1 MKFKNLPDEEKPRE
15 RLYLYGANVLS
26 NEELVMILL
35 KTGTRKFSVK
45 ELAFELLSQSGG
57 VRNLKNMTYQKLIQ
71 IEGIGHVK
79 AIEILALI
87 ELSKRIQEK
96 VTLPDIL
103 NCASPSNI
111 IGYFHDLFIDKKQEE
126 FYVLYLDN
134 KKKYLDK
141 KKLFVGSIN
150 YSIAHPREIFKNAY
164 LISAS
169 FIICIHNHP
178 SGDPTPSKE
187 DINLTKSLN
196 EIGNMHA
203 IYLVDHL
210 IIGKDCYF
218 SFYESHCILNTK

>member
-15 RLYLYGANVLS
+15 RLYLYGAQNLS
-26 NEELVMILL
+26 NEELMMILL
-35 KTGTRKFSVK
+35 KTGTKKQSVK
-45 ELAFELLSQSGG
+45 DLSFALLIESGG

-71 IEGIGHVK
+71 IDGIGKVK

-87 ELSKRIQEK
+87 ELSKRMQEQIS
-96 VTLPDIL
+96 LPDIL

-111 IGYFHDLFIDKKQEE
+111 ITYFNYLFLDKKQEE

-169 FIICIHNHP
+169 YLICIHNHP

-187 DINLTKSLN
+187 DIQITKNLD
-196 EIGNMHA
+196 EIGKMHA
-203 IYLVDHL
+203 IYLIDHL

>member
-71 IEGIGHVK
+71 IEGIGQVK

-96 VTLPDIL
+96 VTLPDVL

-111 IGYFHDLFIDKKQEE
+111 IGYFHDLFMDKKQEE

-134 KKKYLDK
+134 KKKYLDR

-218 SFYESHCILNTK
+218 SFYENNCVLNTK

>member
-1 MKFKNLPDEEKPRE
+1 MKD
-15 RLYLYGANVLS
+15 
-26 NEELVMILL
+26 
-35 KTGTRKFSVK
+35 
-45 ELAFELLSQSGG
+45 LAFELLIESGG
-57 VRNLKNMTYQKLIQ
+57 IRNLKNMTYQKLIQ
-71 IEGIGHVK
+71 IEGIGKVK

-87 ELSKRIQEK
+87 ELSKRMQEQIS
-96 VTLPDIL
+96 LPDIL

-111 IGYFHDLFIDKKQEE
+111 ITYFNYLFLDKKQEE

-169 FIICIHNHP
+169 YFNCIHNHP

-187 DINLTKSLN
+187 DIQ
-196 EIGNMHA
+196 IC
-203 IYLVDHL
+203 L
-210 IIGKDCYF
+210 IF
-218 SFYESHCILNTK
+218 

>member
-71 IEGIGHVK
+71 IEGIGQVK

-96 VTLPDIL
+96 VTLPDVL

-111 IGYFHDLFIDKKQEE
+111 IGYFHDLFMDKKQEE

-218 SFYESHCILNTK
+218 SFYENNCVLNTK

>member
-71 IEGIGHVK
+71 IEGIGQVK

-96 VTLPDIL
+96 VTLPDVL

-111 IGYFHDLFIDKKQEE
+111 IGYFHDLFMDKKQEE

-134 KKKYLDK
+134 KKKYLDR

-178 SGDPTPSKE
+178 SGDPTPS
-187 DINLTKSLN
+187 
-196 EIGNMHA
+196 
-203 IYLVDHL
+203 
-210 IIGKDCYF
+210 
-218 SFYESHCILNTK
+218 

>member
-15 RLYLYGANVLS
+15 RLYLYGAQNLS
-26 NEELVMILL
+26 NEELMMILL
-35 KTGTRKFSVK
+35 KTGTKKQSVK
-45 ELAFELLSQSGG
+45 DLSFALLIESGG

-71 IEGIGHVK
+71 IDGIGKVK

-87 ELSKRIQEK
+87 ELSKRMQEQIS
-96 VTLPDIL
+96 LPDIL
-103 NCASPSNI
+103 NCASPSTI
-111 IGYFHDLFIDKKQEE
+111 ITYFNYLFLDKKQEE

-169 FIICIHNHP
+169 YLICIHNHP
-178 SGDPTPSKE
+178 SGDPTPSK
-187 DINLTKSLN
+187 
-196 EIGNMHA
+196 
-203 IYLVDHL
+203 
-210 IIGKDCYF
+210 
-218 SFYESHCILNTK
+218 

>member
-15 RLYLYGANVLS
+15 RLYLYGAKNLS
-26 NEELVMILL
+26 NEELMMILL
-35 KTGTRKFSVK
+35 KTGTKKQSVK
-45 ELAFELLSQSGG
+45 DLSFALLIESGG

-71 IEGIGHVK
+71 IDGIGRVK

-87 ELSKRIQEK
+87 ELSKRMQEQIS
-96 VTLPDIL
+96 LPDIL

-111 IGYFHDLFIDKKQEE
+111 ITYFNYLFLDKKQEE

-169 FIICIHNHP
+169 YLICIHNHP
-178 SGDPTPSKE
+178 SGDPAPSKE
-187 DINLTKSLN
+187 DIQITKSLD
-196 EIGNMHA
+196 EIGKMHA